1 MPSRLLACLVALL
14 CAVATAGCG
23 GDELAGLERDA
34 RDTAEELQES
44 AERVRE
50 RAERL
55 RERAERL
62 ADRIRETLADI
73 RRSVPSASL
82 EQPRSEGRAQAG
94 GRVANFLTE
103 VLTSVDTYWTRTLQ
117 AAGQPEPRVGYVWVQ
132 PGARVGTECGAVA
145 DDAAAF
151 YCPASDTIYI
161 AEVFAER
168 VWRGV
173 ADEFPGTQAGAGR
186 AIGDFGLAYV
196 VAHEYAHNL
205 QHELGFFSLRPGRGN
220 AAFELQADCMA
231 GVWGN
236 SVYRAG
242 ELQPGDVEEA
252 VSTAL
257 AVGDFEFGSAGHHG
271 TPTERRD
278 AWLLGFRDGQPSD
291 CSRYVPT

>member
-34 RDTAEELQES
+34 RDTAEELRDS

-82 EQPRSEGRAQAG
+82 EQPTSEGRTQAG
-94 GRVANFLTE
+94 GRVADYLTE
-103 VLTSVDTYWTRTLQ
+103 VLESVDTYWSRTLR
-117 AAGQPEPRVGYVWVQ
+117 AAGQPEPRVGYVWVP
-132 PGARVGTECGAVA
+132 PGARLGTECGAVA

-151 YCPASDTIYI
+151 YCPASDTIYV

-186 AIGDFGLAYV
+186 AVGDFGLAYV

-205 QHELGFFSLRPGRGN
+205 QQELGFFSLRPGRGN

-242 ELQPGDVEEA
+242 QLQPGDVEEA

-291 CSRYVPT
+291 CSRFVPT